1 MEKLTSMKEDLEWA
15 KDILT
20 KEKNISKADKTESA
34 GLQESL
40 QVTLGLLSWWRS
52 H

>member
-1 MEKLTSMKEDLEWA
+1 MEKLTSIKEDLEWG

-34 GLQESL
+34 GSSGESA
-40 QVTLGLLSWWRS
+40 GGINRG
-52 H
+52 